1 MNKLLEVN
9 RELREI
15 PDPRIR
21 NSFSSL
27 NDFYQALASTTSRKS
42 WLLITMIEK
51 TLKRLLNT

>member
-21 NSFSSL
+21 NSFYSL